1 MKTRNVPVYV
11 QNFLVNLVRLVV
23 LLAAVFLV
31 GMIVVV
37 VPFIYICFLADRGEL
52 TLEEATWWGM
62 TLLSFTSA
70 GVVTAAIHVQRARS

>member
-1 MKTRNVPVYV
+1 MRNVPAYV
-11 QNFLVNLVRLVV
+11 QNFLVNLVWLVVV
-23 LLAAVFLV
+23 LLGIFFV

-37 VPFIYICFLADRGEL
+37 APFLYICILAGQGEL

-70 GVVTAAIHVQRARS
+70 GVVTAAIHFQRERS